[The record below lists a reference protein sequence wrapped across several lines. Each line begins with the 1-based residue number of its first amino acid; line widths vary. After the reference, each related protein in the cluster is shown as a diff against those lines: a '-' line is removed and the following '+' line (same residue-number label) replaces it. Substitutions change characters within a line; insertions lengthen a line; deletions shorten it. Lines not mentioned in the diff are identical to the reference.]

1 MPDTL
6 TMMVAIFAMCI
17 ALVGIADWAS
27 DNLHSETKP
36 TLTRVVIG
44 IFVIG
49 ASGMLALTTTSYFP
63 NKSLEPG
70 ERKIEFAVTTVTQDQ
85 VPVQIKGSTIVKIDP
100 RVPHTEEAINAA
112 CATISNELANHMKTS
127 AENEYYSALYNRCNA
142 GEYRNWYNVLAQIS
156 AEHNSDLYQQ
166 AREIE
171 KSGGDSEAAYD
182 AIDKDRTPAMPPQLQ
197 TALSSVQATWN
208 GWIRVTLEPT
218 FQQ

>member
-1 MPDTL
+1 MISAI
-6 TMMVAIFAMCI
+6 VAACI
-17 ALVGIADWAS
+17 GLMSIVDWANDTIHAEKKIS
-27 DNLHSETKP
+27 SL
-36 TLTRVVIG
+36 RAMAG
-44 IFVIG
+44 IFTIG
-49 ASGMLALTTTSYFP
+49 GATVLALSTTSYFP
-63 NKSLEPG
+63 NKPLEPG
-70 ERKIEFAVTTVTQDQ
+70 ERRIEFAVTTVTQDQ

>member
-17 ALVGIADWAS
+17 ALVVIADWAS

-44 IFVIG
+44 IFTIG
-49 ASGMLALTTTSYFP
+49 ASGMLALTTTNYFP
-63 NKSLEPG
+63 NKPLEPG
-70 ERKIEFAVTTVTQDQ
+70 ERKIEFKVVTMTQDQ

-112 CATISNELANHMKTS
+112 CEVISNELANHMKTS
-127 AENEYYSALYNRCNA
+127 AENEYYSALYNRCNG
-142 GEYRNWYNVLAQIS
+142 GEYSNWYNLLAQIS
-156 AEHNSDLYQQ
+156 AEHNSDLYRR
-166 AREIE
+166 ARKIE
-171 KSGGDSEAAYD
+171 ESGGDSDAAYE
-182 AIDKDRTPAMPPQLQ
+182 AINNDRTPAMPPQLQ
-197 TALSSVQATWN
+197 IALSSVQATWS
-208 GWIRVTLEPT
+208 GWVRVTLEPT